1 MMTETTILAAYGL
14 LVMLTILLQVLGG
27 AQQLSLGSLLS
38 SRDEDRSM
46 TGMTARLKRAL
57 DNSIV
62 AMALFAPA
70 VLILEMLDRTNA
82 TSLLAAQVFLI
93 ARIIYLP
100 VYALGVPAIRTL
112 AWLAGFA
119 ATAILYFLA
128 L

>member
-1 MMTETTILAAYGL
+1 MTETTILAAYGL
-14 LVMLTILLQVLGG
+14 LVLLTILLQVLGSL
-27 AQQLSLGSLLS
+27 QSLSMGYLLS
-38 SRDEDRSM
+38 SRDEPRGVNKM
-46 TGMTARLKRAL
+46 TGRLNRAL

-70 VLILEMLDRTNA
+70 ILLLVVLERTSP
-82 TSLLAAQVFLI
+82 TSLLAAQVFLL

-112 AWLAGFA
+112 AWLGGFA
-119 ATAILYFLA
+119 ATAVLYFLA